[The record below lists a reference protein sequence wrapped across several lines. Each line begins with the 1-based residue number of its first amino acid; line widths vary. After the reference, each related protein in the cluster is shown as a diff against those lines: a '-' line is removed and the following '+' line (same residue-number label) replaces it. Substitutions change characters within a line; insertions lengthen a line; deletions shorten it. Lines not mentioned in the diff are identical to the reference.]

1 MIEESYNIGRFRCR
15 VIYSNVAGLPIVFLH
30 GYSFTSDV
38 WKDIGLLDYLE
49 KEKIPFLAIDM
60 PYGAR
65 SVCSPHTRSI
75 DDNVSVVREVFKGIF
90 GSVKPLIVGASLGGY
105 IALKYAV
112 RHSVAGLLLIAP
124 VHVFDEELVS
134 KYRSLSVPVLII
146 WGSRD
151 QVVDRDSMEKLSE
164 MLEAKLL
171 IYEGAGHPA
180 YLDYPERFRND
191 LLAFHRALKL
201 E

>member
-1 MIEESYNIGRFRCR
+1 LIEESYNVGRFRCR
-15 VIYSNVAGLPIVFLH
+15 VIYNNVAGLPIVFLH

-38 WKDIGLLDYLE
+38 WRDIGLLDYLE
-49 KEKIPFLAIDM
+49 EEKIPFLALDM

-65 SVCSPHTRSI
+65 SICSPHSRSVDENI
-75 DDNVSVVREVFKGIF
+75 FVVREVFKGIF
-90 GSVKPLIVGASLGGY
+90 GNVKPLIVGASLGGY
-105 IALKYAV
+105 VALKYAV
-112 RHSVAGLLLIAP
+112 KYPVAGLLLIAP
-124 VHVFDEELVS
+124 VNVFDEELVS
-134 KYRSLSVPVLII
+134 RYKALSVPVLII

-151 QVVDRDSMEKLSE
+151 RVVSRDSMEKLSG